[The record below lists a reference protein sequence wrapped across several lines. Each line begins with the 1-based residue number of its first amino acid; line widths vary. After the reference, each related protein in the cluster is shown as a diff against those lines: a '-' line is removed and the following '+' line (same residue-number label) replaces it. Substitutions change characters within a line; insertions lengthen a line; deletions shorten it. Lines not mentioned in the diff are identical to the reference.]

1 MCTGTKEDESST
13 GHIWAAGL
21 HHVTAR
27 SRLARGLKTMNRFFN
42 FPKIFSG
49 HGKLGYGGPLVHSFI
64 HSFNHSLKHSQN
76 VYSPLNWLLTVLSEA
91 LSQKI
96 LPCASPL

>member
-1 MCTGTKEDESST
+1 VCTGTKEDESST

-49 HGKLGYGGPLVHSFI
+49 HGKLRIRGSACTFI
-64 HSFNHSLKHSQN
+64 HSFIQSLTQAFSKRI
-76 VYSPLNWLLTVLSEA
+76 LTAKLA
-91 LSQKI
+91 AD
-96 LPCASPL
+96 CAE